1 MLHNYNFKT
10 IEQLLVS
17 PFSSSHANH
26 LVFSASMIF
35 IFLAISSKYNY
46 TVIVLLWQA
55 YFNQH
60 NVFQVHPHGSF
71 FLRVNNIRLYVY
83 TVFSLSIDLS
93 VDIWVI
99 SISCMVWIT
108 LCTAMSLIL
117 ISVFFQ
123 YTSTSGTAGSWD
135 SFISKLCDVFHSGS
149 IILHTYKWV

>member
-1 MLHNYNFKT
+1 MLVQGLSCTAELQNLFMLHNYNFKT

-17 PFSSSHANH
+17 PFSSSHAND

-35 IFLAISSKYNY
+35 IFLVISCKYKY

-60 NVFQVHPHGSF
+60 NVFQVHPHGFF

-83 TVFSLSIDLS
+83 TIFSLSIDLS

-108 LCTAMSLIL
+108 LYTAMSLIL
-117 ISVFFQ
+117 ISVFLNIHLQ
-123 YTSTSGTAGSWD
+123 VGLLD
-135 SFISKLCDVFHSGS
+135 HVIVL
-149 IILHTYKWV
+149 